1 MRAKLFGRVRKT
13 HGIVALGEGGSVKSN
28 HLARLVV
35 FLYRWLSLAE
45 FKHSELATARDL
57 IGQRLF
63 NLL

>member
-35 FLYRWLSLAE
+35 FLYR
-45 FKHSELATARDL
+45 
-57 IGQRLF
+57 
-63 NLL
+63 